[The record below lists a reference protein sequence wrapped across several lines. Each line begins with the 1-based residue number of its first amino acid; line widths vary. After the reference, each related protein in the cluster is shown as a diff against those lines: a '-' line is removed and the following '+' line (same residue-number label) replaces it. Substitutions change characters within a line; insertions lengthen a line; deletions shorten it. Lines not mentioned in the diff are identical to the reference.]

1 MTAAR
6 PRVPVRFVAFAV
18 LVMGVAGT
26 TAACGDEPA
35 ALVAKAGPAAAA
47 STGGG
52 GWKEPSSYAYTLR
65 SGAGERALIGTFRV
79 TVRGGKVSEAVGL
92 DDSGRR
98 VVKELPEHVPTIG
111 QLLEEV
117 EQARR
122 EKAHT
127 AETEYAADG
136 HPARITLD
144 WEKEAIDDEALYV
157 ISAYEPL
164 SGATRPNG

>member
-1 MTAAR
+1 MTVAR
-6 PRVPVRFVAFAV
+6 PRVPVRFLASVV
-18 LVMGVAGT
+18 LVVGVSGT
-26 TAACGDEPA
+26 AAACGDEPA
-35 ALVAKAGPAAAA
+35 ALVEKAGPA
-47 STGGG
+47 G
-52 GWKEPSSYAYTLR
+52 GWQEPSSYAYTLR

-79 TVRGGKVSEAVGL
+79 TVRDGKVSEAVGL

-98 VVKELPEHVPTIG
+98 VVKELPGHVPTIG
-111 QLLEEV
+111 ELLDEV

-164 SGATRPNG
+164 SGGTEPNG